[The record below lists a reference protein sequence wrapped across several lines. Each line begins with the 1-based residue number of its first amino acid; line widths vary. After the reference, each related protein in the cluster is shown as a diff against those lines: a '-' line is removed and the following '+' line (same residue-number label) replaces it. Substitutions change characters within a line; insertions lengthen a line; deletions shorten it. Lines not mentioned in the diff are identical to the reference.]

1 MGGIFSYILTCHL
14 EWKLRDDMLN
24 DRLSNYVIPQK
35 EQWTILRHAPSI
47 GEKKYQ
53 KWHISSPTGNASKYL
68 KGKIS
73 QIFDNEFHIACIYD
87 NHQKISEILKPV
99 EEQFS
104 LKYIGSQLSCMQEH
118 LLVFLSTKSQQTVL
132 LKASRFRGFL
142 LQDLATAEVSS
153 KLNLHDLRLLIREG
167 NIPTQLESLVTKYL

>member
-1 MGGIFSYILTCHL
+1 MGSIFSYIYTCIL
-14 EWKLRDDMLN
+14 ARKLRDDILN

-35 EQWTILRHAPSI
+35 EQWTILRHAPSN
-47 GEKKYQ
+47 GEKRYQ
-53 KWHISSPTGNASKYL
+53 KWHISSPTGNASKDL
-68 KGKIS
+68 KGKIA
-73 QIFDNEFHIACIYD
+73 QIFDNDFHIACIYD
-87 NHQKISEILKPV
+87 NYQEISGIIKPV

-104 LKYIGSQLSCMQEH
+104 LQYIGSKLFCMQEH

-153 KLNLHDLRLLIREG
+153 KLDLHDLRSLIREG